1 MSNLNS
7 NEMKSLHLC
16 SGIKVVRGSSS
27 SSSSTTN
34 GSPTLAPWID
44 NSGGRSVQLYF
55 SGSYSTQLQYQIP
68 N

>member
-1 MSNLNS
+1 MSNLSS
-7 NEMKSLHLC
+7 NKTKSLHLC
-16 SGIKVVRGSSS
+16 SGIKVVRSSS
-27 SSSSTTN
+27 ISSSTTN

-44 NSGGRSVQLYF
+44 NSVVRSVQLYF